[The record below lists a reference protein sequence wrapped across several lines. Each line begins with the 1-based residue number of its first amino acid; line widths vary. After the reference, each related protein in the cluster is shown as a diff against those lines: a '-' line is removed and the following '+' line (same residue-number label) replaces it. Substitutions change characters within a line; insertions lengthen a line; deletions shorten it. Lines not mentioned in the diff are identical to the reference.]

1 MRSSVPPLH
10 RRLFNAAFVPS
21 VLRRYLDR
29 TRFYCTPGGGGVLQ
43 HVILRRM
50 PAGGAFQLNHGR
62 LSELAAN
69 HCLIGTLWGA
79 GEGMGVENGDRA
91 AASGSSM
98 RVIDIVQP
106 AGVRIQK
113 TCRSYSEVVLQTLR
127 NESSKSPD
135 SEYMLQTSRNECPD
149 LEYQNTWHRGDPPS
163 YVYNK
168 WEPVCVYELP
178 YEGEMEGSGGLLLS
192 VEWAWYRTSMLI
204 SRPPTDFIYFSP
216 DKWEWLHN
224 IYFFHVSL
232 FTSNWTFF

>member
-1 MRSSVPPLH
+1 
-10 RRLFNAAFVPS
+10 
-21 VLRRYLDR
+21 
-29 TRFYCTPGGGGVLQ
+29 
-43 HVILRRM
+43 M

-98 RVIDIVQP
+98 RVIDVVQP

-178 YEGEMEGSGGLLLS
+178 YEGEMEGSGGLTTIGRMS
-192 VEWAWYRTSMLI
+192 LI
-204 SRPPTDFIYFSP
+204 SHQHVDQQTTHWFYLFFSRQVRMAP
-216 DKWEWLHN
+216 
-224 IYFFHVSL
+224 
-232 FTSNWTFF
+232 